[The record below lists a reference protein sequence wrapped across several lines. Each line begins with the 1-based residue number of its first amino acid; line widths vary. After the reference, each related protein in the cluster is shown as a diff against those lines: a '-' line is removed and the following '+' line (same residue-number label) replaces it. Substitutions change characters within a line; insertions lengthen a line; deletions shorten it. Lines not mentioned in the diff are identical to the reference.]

1 MLGPP
6 APAECRAD
14 PNPPPTGTLQIMS
27 SSDAR
32 VRDDLARRAA
42 ENQARLTADVKP
54 AYDFVVCGAGAS
66 GSVVAR
72 RLAENPEV
80 QVLLLE
86 AGGSDE
92 AESVIDPALWPTNLG
107 GPRDWGFRAE
117 PNAHLNGRALSMA
130 MGKGLGGGSSVNVMV
145 WARGHRSDWDAFA
158 TEADDTAWGYENVRA
173 IYRRIENW
181 RGAPDPAHRGSDGPV
196 WVQPAPDPSPVA
208 HAMLDAARELGIPTF
223 DNPNGRMMEG
233 PGGAALTDM
242 LVRGGRRVS
251 LYRAYVHP
259 WLDRPNL
266 TVLTDALV
274 RRVTFDSR
282 RATGVEFVHAGAV
295 RTVGARGEVVLS
307 MGAIHTPKVLML
319 SGIGDRDE
327 LGALGIPSVQHLP
340 GVGQNLQDHVS
351 FGCTW
356 EYAAPIAPRNSGS
369 EATLYWTSR
378 PDLDAPDLLFCQ
390 VEFPVPSE
398 QTAARGVPA
407 HGWTMFAG
415 LAQPASRGRLRLRS
429 ADMATPPVIE
439 ANFLSHPADVTA
451 AAACVDLCRALGNAR
466 AFRPY
471 VRAESMPGPLSGAA
485 MADYI
490 RDAAVTYWHQ
500 SCTAR
505 MGRDAMAV
513 VDGALK
519 VYGIDGLRVA
529 DASILP
535 RVTTGNTQAPCAVI
549 GERAAEILKRAHGL

>member
-1 MLGPP
+1 
-6 APAECRAD
+6 
-14 PNPPPTGTLQIMS
+14 
-27 SSDAR
+27 
-32 VRDDLARRAA
+32 
-42 ENQARLTADVKP
+42 
-54 AYDFVVCGAGAS
+54 
-66 GSVVAR
+66 
-72 RLAENPEV
+72 
-80 QVLLLE
+80 
-86 AGGSDE
+86 
-92 AESVIDPALWPTNLG
+92 
-107 GPRDWGFRAE
+107 
-117 PNAHLNGRALSMA
+117 
-130 MGKGLGGGSSVNVMV
+130 
-145 WARGHRSDWDAFA
+145 
-158 TEADDTAWGYENVRA
+158 
-173 IYRRIENW
+173 
-181 RGAPDPAHRGSDGPV
+181 
-196 WVQPAPDPSPVA
+196 
-208 HAMLDAARELGIPTF
+208 
-223 DNPNGRMMEG
+223 
-233 PGGAALTDM
+233 
-242 LVRGGRRVS
+242 
-251 LYRAYVHP
+251 
-259 WLDRPNL
+259 
-266 TVLTDALV
+266 
-274 RRVTFDSR
+274 
-282 RATGVEFVHAGAV
+282 
-295 RTVGARGEVVLS
+295 
-307 MGAIHTPKVLML
+307 VLML

-356 EYAAPIAPRNSGS
+356 EYADPIAPRNSGS

-378 PDLDAPDLLFCQ
+378 PGLSAPDLLFCQ

-451 AAACVDLCRALGNAR
+451 AAACVDLCRALGNAP

-471 VRAESMPGPLSGAA
+471 VRAEAMPGPLSGAA

-505 MGRDAMAV
+505 MGRDALAV
-513 VDGALK
+513 VDGALR

-549 GERAAEILKRAHGL
+549 GERAAEMLKRAHGL